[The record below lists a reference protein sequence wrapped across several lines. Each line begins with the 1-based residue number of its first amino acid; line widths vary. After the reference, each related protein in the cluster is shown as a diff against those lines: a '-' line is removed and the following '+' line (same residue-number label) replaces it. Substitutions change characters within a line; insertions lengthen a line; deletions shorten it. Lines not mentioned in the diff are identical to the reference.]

1 MANGTIHTFGT
12 LKVNGTTY
20 AKPSN
25 PVDGG
30 NCVSYNGTAISIEN
44 TESGKALQWIEL
56 NKSDGTKLLLSCFD
70 FVE

>member
-25 PVDGG
+25 PVKNGD
-30 NCVSYNGTAISIEN
+30 CISYNGTLISIEN
-44 TESGKALQWIEL
+44 TESGKELQWIEL
-56 NKSDGTKLLLSCFD
+56 TKKDGTKLFICD
-70 FVE
+70 R

>member
-25 PVDGG
+25 PVKNGD
-30 NCVSYNGTAISIEN
+30 CISYNGTLISIEN
-44 TESGKALQWIEL
+44 TESSGVGFVGKLKCCGIDFW
-56 NKSDGTKLLLSCFD
+56 KRSDY
-70 FVE
+70 